1 MIVINFECW
10 DKVFTSQ
17 NYLNEINYNFSKKAL
32 GTAINQVERKNLVPY
47 ENLRTMI

>member
-17 NYLNEINYNFSKKAL
+17 NYLNEINYNFSKRAL
-32 GTAINQVERKNLVPY
+32 GKVINQAETKNSKYY
-47 ENLRTMI
+47 ENLRTVI